1 MCVGVYVF
9 MCACVCVF
17 VCLCVCA
24 HGSGRVVTQSGL
36 CSVQLALVLAAGA
49 VDPELGKAED
59 YSGIY

>member
-1 MCVGVYVF
+1 MFLYLCIY
-9 MCACVCVF
+9 VF
-17 VCLCVCA
+17 VCNVCVCVCA